1 VPISG
6 PLRDELVAL
15 SRGIHGEPELAYQ
28 ERRAVARIAALLER
42 HGHAVERDCGGLE
55 TAFRARIGPAGK
67 AITLLAEYDA
77 LPELGHGC
85 GHNLIAMSTVGAFLQ
100 AAQAGDRL
108 DIAIELVGTPAEESG
123 GGKLDL
129 IDAGVFDDAV
139 AVLSSHPGGNWWG
152 VGQTTLGI
160 VNLRIGFHGL
170 AAHAAVSPEE
180 GRNALSAAVRLFVAI
195 DGWRQHLPSD
205 ARVHGIITNGGAAAN
220 IIPSYAEAVI
230 GLRAADV
237 TVLREMIATFRD
249 LVDGCALQTGTT
261 AEVREE
267 MRLYE
272 PTDSDPVLTRLLAD
286 APEFVEGWGMYS
298 ELLMREHG
306 FDDDPRFRLIVH
318 TDAIWRACRI
328 ILDIR
333 MHRGEVTVKEA
344 TDFLVEHTRFER
356 PNARAEVQWY
366 TYRPTYPLSYLLG
379 RTLLLEL
386 RADEQA
392 RLGDRFSLKAF
403 HDTLLRNGSLPIS
416 FHRRLLT
423 PGA

>member
-1 VPISG
+1 MPISG

-286 APEFVEGWGMYS
+286 
-298 ELLMREHG
+298 ELDRRGRTPLRQGNLVTASTDLGNVSQRWPTVAIG
-306 FDDDPRFRLIVH
+306 FPVSTDEVPGHSIRMTEASVSNFAHEAALITADALATVARRLA
-318 TDAIWRACRI
+318 TDA
-328 ILDIR
+328 
-333 MHRGEVTVKEA
+333 G
-344 TDFLVEHTRFER
+344 
-356 PNARAEVQWY
+356 
-366 TYRPTYPLSYLLG
+366 
-379 RTLLLEL
+379 L
-386 RADEQA
+386 RA
-392 RLGDRFSLKAF
+392 SL
-403 HDTLLRNGSLPIS
+403 RP
-416 FHRRLLT
+416 R
-423 PGA
+423 P